1 MPVPT
6 AVVRAPVLPVPRTVA
21 GTPVPMSDSDASG
34 DRSPGRPDAGKPR
47 PSLSPSDA
55 ATYRQAG
62 GATGIVTQSA
72 GLYRLLVESVR
83 DYAIFALDPSGVIMS
98 WNAGAERIVGYG
110 ADEAIGRH
118 FSIFFTAEDLA
129 KDKPR
134 YELEE
139 AARHGRVEEEGWRV
153 RKDGSQFWASVV
165 VTALRDP
172 AGHLV
177 GFAKVTRDLTE
188 QRRADEQLRTSEERL
203 RILIGSVKDYGIF
216 MLDPDGRVASWNEG
230 ARRIKGYEADE
241 IIGRHFSVFYPEA
254 ARSSG
259 FPDYELEVAR
269 EVGRFEDEGW
279 RVRKDGTQFWANVVI
294 TALHADDGTLMGF
307 AKVTRDLTERRLAQQ
322 REIEDTRRIAESE
335 AANRAKTGFLA
346 AMSHELRTPLNAIAG
361 YAQLMEEGIAGPVTE
376 MQQEYLSRIR
386 GSQLHLLGIVN
397 DLLNYGR
404 IEAGE
409 VVYDLSPL
417 SLHEVGARVLAMVAP
432 QADRKQLLLEQG
444 GDVPV
449 VSALAD
455 QLKTEQ
461 IVLNLVSNAVKFT
474 PEGGVVTVTCALR
487 DGMATI
493 EVRDTGPGIPE
504 DMQEMIFDPFVQLGR
519 SLTNT
524 QEGAGLGLAISR
536 DLARAMHGDVTVESR
551 PGSGATFTLRLPAA

>member
-1 MPVPT
+1 
-6 AVVRAPVLPVPRTVA
+6 
-21 GTPVPMSDSDASG
+21 MSDSDASG
-34 DRSPGRPDAGKPR
+34 GRSPGGSDAGKPGR
-47 PSLSPSDA
+47 SLGERDA
-55 ATYRQAG
+55 ASYAQAG
-62 GATGIVTQSA
+62 GGTGIAQAS
-72 GLYRLLVESVR
+72 GLFQLLVESVR
-83 DYAIFALDPSGVIMS
+83 DYAIFALDPTGVIMS
-98 WNAGAERIVGYG
+98 WNAGAERIKGYR
-110 ADEAIGRH
+110 ADEVIGRH
-118 FSIFFTAEDLA
+118 FSIFYTAEDLA
-129 KDKPR
+129 NDKPAR
-134 YELEE
+134 ELEQ
-139 AARHGRVEEEGWRV
+139 AARLGRVEDAGWRV
-153 RKDGSQFWASVV
+153 RKGGTQFWASVV
-165 VTALRDP
+165 VTALRDTT
-172 AGHLV
+172 GRLV
-177 GFAKVTRDLTE
+177 GFAKVTSDLTD
-188 QRRADEQLRTSEERL
+188 QRRSDEQLRTSEERL

-269 EVGRFEDEGW
+269 DVGRFEDEGW

-294 TALHADDGTLMGF
+294 TALHADDGSLMGF

-361 YAQLMEEGIAGPVTE
+361 YAQLMQEGIAGPTTGL
-376 MQQEYLSRIR
+376 QQEYLSRIR
-386 GSQLHLLGIVN
+386 GSQVHLLGIVN

-409 VVYDLSPL
+409 LAYDLTSI
-417 SLHEVGARVLAMVAP
+417 SLQEVGARVLAMVAP
-432 QADRKQLLLEQG
+432 QADRKQLRLEQG
-444 GDVPV
+444 PDAPV

-461 IVLNLVSNAVKFT
+461 IVLNLLSNAVKFT
-474 PEGGVVTVTCALR
+474 PEGGVVTLACALR
-487 DGMATI
+487 DGSATI
-493 EVRDTGPGIPE
+493 EVRDTGPGIPDE
-504 DMQEMIFDPFVQLGR
+504 MQEMIFDPFVQLGR

-536 DLARAMHGDVTVESR
+536 DLARAMKGDVTVRST
-551 PGSGATFTLRLPAA
+551 PGSGSTFTLRLPAA

>member
-1 MPVPT
+1 
-6 AVVRAPVLPVPRTVA
+6 
-21 GTPVPMSDSDASG
+21 MSDSDASG

-55 ATYRQAG
+55 ATYSQAG

-72 GLYRLLVESVR
+72 GLYRVLVESVR
-83 DYAIFALDPSGVIMS
+83 DYAIFALDPNGVIMS
-98 WNAGAERIVGYG
+98 WNAGGERIVGYG
-110 ADEAIGRH
+110 AEEAIGRH

-134 YELEE
+134 YELEH

-172 AGHLV
+172 TGQLV

-269 EVGRFEDEGW
+269 DVGRFEDEGW

-432 QADRKQLLLEQG
+432 QADRKRLLLEQG

-487 DGMATI
+487 DGMAAI
-493 EVRDTGPGIPE
+493 EVRDTGPGIPD